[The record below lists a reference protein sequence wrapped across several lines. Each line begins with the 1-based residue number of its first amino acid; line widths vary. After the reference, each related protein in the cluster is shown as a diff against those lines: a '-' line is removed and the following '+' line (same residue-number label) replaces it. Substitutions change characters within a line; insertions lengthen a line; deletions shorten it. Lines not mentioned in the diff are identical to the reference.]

1 MNLSFSAR
9 VRVPFVLIAA
19 FLATPSGAAPSRS
32 PPLPPPRPAE
42 VPTRPA
48 PPPASTPAPP
58 APASAAPV
66 PQPLPAGAA
75 SAEIVCT
82 ALLGSGHVVA
92 ESLPAVTGA
101 GGCGI
106 PAGVTLSAVVLPSG
120 GRVEVRPPI
129 QVACP
134 LAVTF
139 ADWVRDDLA
148 PAFTVA
154 GRRLAALSGT
164 SGYSCRGRD
173 RIAGAPL
180 SEHAFGNAV
189 DVGGFV
195 TADDRAISVTDGGAA
210 AILLVEVRQTA
221 CARFSTV
228 LGPGSDAY
236 HREHM
241 HVDSKRRHGNYR
253 ICQWTLP

>member
-1 MNLSFSAR
+1 MTLPRSATFR
-9 VRVPFVLIAA
+9 VLLVLTAA
-19 FLATPSGAAPSRS
+19 LVASPGGAAPYGS
-32 PPLPPPRPAE
+32 PPLPPSRPAD
-42 VPTRPA
+42 VPARPA
-48 PPPASTPAPP
+48 PPTAPAPT
-58 APASAAPV
+58 APV
-66 PQPLPAGAA
+66 PQPLPAEIA
-75 SAEIVCT
+75 SAETVCT
-82 ALLGSGHVVA
+82 ALLGSGRVA
-92 ESLPAVTGA
+92 AEPLPAVTGA

-106 PAGVTLSAVVLPSG
+106 PAGVTLSAVLLPSG

-148 PAFTVA
+148 PAFATA

-164 SGYSCRGRD
+164 AGYSCRGRD

-180 SEHAFGNAV
+180 SEHAFGDAV

-195 TADDRAISVTDGGAA
+195 TADDRAISVTESGAA

-241 HVDSKRRHGNYR
+241 HVDSKRRHNNYR